1 MKINRMILVL
11 LFALATENT
20 HALKLQSD
28 ERTDQN
34 SAAEQ
39 QSQPEKRATED
50 RNKPKS
56 SQPPRGFTPSEKI
69 EADSAVSFPVDI

>member
-1 MKINRMILVL
+1 MKIKQIMLIL
-11 LFALATENT
+11 LFALGTNNI
-20 HALKLQSD
+20 HALKSQPD

-39 QSQPEKRATED
+39 QSQPQKSATED

>member
-1 MKINRMILVL
+1 MKIKRMILIL
-11 LFALATENT
+11 LFALGTKNI
-20 HALKLQSD
+20 HALKLQPD

-34 SAAEQ
+34 SATEQ
-39 QSQPEKRATED
+39 QLQPEERTAED

>member
-1 MKINRMILVL
+1 MKIKPMILVL
-11 LFALATENT
+11 LFALGTENI

-28 ERTDQN
+28 ERTNQN

-39 QSQPEKRATED
+39 KSQPEKRDTKD
-50 RNKPKS
+50 SNKPKS
-56 SQPPRGFTPSEKI
+56 LQPPRGFTPSEKI

>member
-1 MKINRMILVL
+1 MKIKRMLLVL
-11 LFALATENT
+11 LFVVGTENT
-20 HALKLQSD
+20 HALKLQPD

-39 QSQPEKRATED
+39 KSQPEKRETKD
-50 RNKPKS
+50 SNKPKS